1 MPENNELTGVSI
13 PANSPQK
20 ELDRIDREIDRLQ
33 EQKQKVEKDL
43 AYNYNLFHETF
54 RKLKERG

>member
-1 MPENNELTGVSI
+1 MPENSELVGVNI

-20 ELDRIDREIDRLQ
+20 ELDRIDREIDRLR
-33 EQKQKVEKDL
+33 EQKQKIEKDL

-54 RKLKERG
+54 RKLKERV